1 MAIEP
6 LLTGI
11 AAGAGLVVPHD
22 SGPASGAATALATD
36 VDRFQAALNAPS
48 AGDSARLGPGLVLA
62 ETSASTP
69 RPAASAELALGTGQA
84 PTLGA
89 AILARLQSASAD
101 VSKTWQ
107 HAATTLAS
115 PDLTIGQALEM
126 QMLLLKTT
134 IEFDLSGKLITKAA
148 QNLEQ
153 IVKTQ

>member
-11 AAGAGLVVPHD
+11 ASGAVAVAPQD
-22 SGPASGAATALATD
+22 SGPASGATTALASD
-36 VDRFQAALNAPS
+36 VDRFQAALNAPT
-48 AGDSARLGPGLVLA
+48 AGEPARLSQGL
-62 ETSASTP
+62 SAIEGDANL
-69 RPAASAELALGTGQA
+69 RRAAASAEPATGTTQP

-89 AILARLQSASAD
+89 AILASLQSTSAE
-101 VSKTWQ
+101 VSNTWKQ
-107 HAATTLAS
+107 AATTLAS
-115 PDLTIGQALEM
+115 PELTIGQALEM

-134 IEFDLSGKLITKAA
+134 IQFDLSGKLITKAA

>member
-1 MAIEP
+1 
-6 LLTGI
+6 
-11 AAGAGLVVPHD
+11 
-22 SGPASGAATALATD
+22 
-36 VDRFQAALNAPS
+36 
-48 AGDSARLGPGLVLA
+48 LGPGLALA
-62 ETSASTP
+62 ETSVSTP
-69 RPAASAELALGTGQA
+69 RPAASAELALGSGQA

-89 AILARLQSASAD
+89 AILASLQSASAD

>member
-11 AAGAGLVVPHD
+11 ASGAVTVAPHD
-22 SGPASGAATALATD
+22 SSPVSGATTALAID
-36 VDRFQAALNAPS
+36 VERFQAALSTPS
-48 AGDSARLGPGLVLA
+48 PGDPPRIGPGLAFA
-62 ETSASTP
+62 EAN
-69 RPAASAELALGTGQA
+69 AASPRSATSLELATGAGQP

-89 AILARLQSASAD
+89 AILASLQSASAD